1 MHYQVRRHDFRNCGD
16 AISFGW
22 IFQSMSSELHKNF
35 AVLAGRIAEERDKK
49 AFAELFDY
57 FAPRVKAYLRGLN
70 LDDSAAEDLAQEVM
84 IVLWHKAH
92 LFDPAKSSLGTWLFR
107 VARNRRIDVIRRDK
121 SGLLNPDEPMLQPSG
136 EKPADEQMDAE
147 QRDERV
153 RSAMASLPEEQIE
166 LVRMAFFL
174 GLSHSQISDKT
185 GLPLG
190 TVKSR
195 IRLAFGRLRKVLEG
209 DELVDT
215 SEI

>member
-1 MHYQVRRHDFRNCGD
+1 MWCIARRRFFRVD
-16 AISFGW
+16 HLL
-22 IFQSMSSELHKNF
+22 MSSELHKNF
-35 AVLAGRIAEERDKK
+35 ALLAASVAESRDKK
-49 AFAELFDY
+49 AFGELFDY

-92 LFDPAKSSLGTWLFR
+92 LFDPSKSSLGTWLFR
-107 VARNRRIDVIRRDK
+107 VARNRRIDVIRREK
-121 SGLLNPDEPMLQPSG
+121 SGLLDPDEPMLQPSG
-136 EKPADEQMDAE
+136 VEPADEMMDAD

-153 RSAMASLPEEQIE
+153 RLAMASLPDEQIE

-174 GLSHSQISDKT
+174 GLSHSQISDRT

-195 IRLAFGRLRKVLEG
+195 IRLAFGRLRKILEG

-215 SEI
+215 KAGEI